1 MLRAFYNRTMKAL
14 AISLGVALLSLVVGC
29 SPTETVARLDAGG
42 GAQIIVSA
50 DNSWEIARPYYYE
63 VHRGGSVAVPRT
75 FLEAGE
81 ASGLSFQLV
90 TTTDRRLM
98 ALIETHSPDIVLAL
112 FDLSTAETWPR
123 SGATEQHTSTH
134 QRGVTLLTRLRD
146 SHPARTFILSHD
158 VPGSRATKL

>member
-1 MLRAFYNRTMKAL
+1 MKAL

-98 ALIETHSPDIVLAL
+98 ALIETHSPDIV
-112 FDLSTAETWPR
+112 WPYSIFPR
-123 SGATEQHTSTH
+123 RRRGLGAAPPSSTH
-134 QRGVTLLTRLRD
+134 L
-146 SHPARTFILSHD
+146 HINEA
-158 VPGSRATKL
+158 